1 LRAVRAVLGAVHK
14 ALRRE
19 QESRLKVPANNL
31 YYAAAASMFMLDPLL
46 ALFVVTVMAIVLF
59 IPMSAD
65 PLRLAP
71 GSRLG
76 LWPLSAGQRRLVRA
90 ISPWLNPV
98 TWLVV
103 AFALWRRVSVGLAGV
118 ATGVFG
124 IAFLAPWRRGAARS
138 GFLRLAPPFPG
149 ALGPLIRKDLRGL
162 ASTLDFYCALV
173 PALAAIG
180 YRAAGLLPG
189 DAFLPG
195 TWLVLL
201 AISTPSQTLF
211 GLDGRAGRTR
221 YQLLPLAGWQVLV
234 AKDIAFLM
242 AAVALTAALA
252 PAAGLAGA
260 LTALALGRKTA
271 IHENRAQLRWRL
283 QAGASFG
290 PAVVQIIGML
300 GAASFEH
307 VRGFLVLI
315 PCVAVWA
322 ASLWWGGRELDAG
335 ALSVS

>member
-1 LRAVRAVLGAVHK
+1 LRAVLAVLRATHN

-31 YYAAAASMFMLDPLL
+31 YYAAAASIFMLDPAV
-46 ALFVVTVMAIVLF
+46 ALFVATVVMIVLF
-59 IPMSAD
+59 FPLSAD

-71 GSRLG
+71 ASRLG
-76 LWPLSAGQRRLVRA
+76 LWPLSGGQRRLLRA

-98 TWLVV
+98 TWLVA
-103 AFALWRRVSVGLAGV
+103 AFALWRRISVGMAALAS
-118 ATGVFG
+118 GVFAVG
-124 IAFLAPWRRGAARS
+124 FLAPWRRTASRG
-138 GFLRLAPPFPG
+138 GVLRLAPRFPG
-149 ALGPLIRKDLRGL
+149 ALGSLIRKDLRGL
-162 ASTLDFYCALV
+162 ATTLDFYCALV
-173 PALAAIG
+173 PAVAAIG
-180 YRAAGLLPG
+180 YRAVGLLPA

-211 GLDGRAGRTR
+211 GLDGRGGLTR
-221 YQLLPLAGWQVLV
+221 YRLLPLAGWMVLL
-234 AKDIAFLM
+234 AKDAAFLL

-260 LTALALGRKTA
+260 LVALALGRKTA
-271 IHENRAQLRWRL
+271 IQENRAQLRWRL

-290 PAVVQIIGML
+290 PALAQIVGML

-307 VRGFLVLI
+307 AKGLLVFI
-315 PCVAVWA
+315 PCLAAWA
-322 ASLWWGGRELDAG
+322 ASLCWGGRRLDAG
-335 ALSVS
+335 ELG

>member
-1 LRAVRAVLGAVHK
+1 MRAVRAVLGAIHN

-31 YYAAAASMFMLDPLL
+31 YYAALASMFMLDPLL
-46 ALFVVTVMAIVLF
+46 ALFVVTVVAIVLF
-59 IPMSAD
+59 FPMSAD

-76 LWPLSAGQRRLVRA
+76 LWPLSGGQRRLLRA
-90 ISPWLNPV
+90 LSPWLNPV
-98 TWLVV
+98 TWLVA
-103 AFALWRRVSVGLAGV
+103 AFALWRRVSVGLAGL
-118 ATGVFG
+118 AAG
-124 IAFLAPWRRGAARS
+124 IFAVAFLAPWRRGASR
-138 GFLRLAPPFPG
+138 GGVLRLAPRFPG
-149 ALGPLIRKDLRGL
+149 ILGPLVRKDIRGL

-173 PALAAIG
+173 PAVAAMG
-180 YRAAGLLPG
+180 YRAAGMLPV

-195 TWLVLL
+195 TCLVLL

-211 GLDGRAGRTR
+211 GLDGRGGLTR
-221 YQLLPLAGWQVLV
+221 YRLLPLAGWQILL
-234 AKDIAFLM
+234 AKDIAFLL
-242 AAVALTAALA
+242 AAIALTAALA

-260 LTALALGRKTA
+260 LIALALGRKTA
-271 IHENRAQLRWRL
+271 IEENRTQLRWRL

-307 VRGFLVLI
+307 ARGVLALI
-315 PCVAVWA
+315 PCLAAWA
-322 ASLWWGGRELDAG
+322 ASLWWGGRQLDAG
-335 ALSVS
+335 ELGA